1 MRTVLSLVIRASS
14 AFLGASFALA
24 SLPTHAEELQFDLT
38 GTAYTDAASGLALR
52 SRT

>member
-1 MRTVLSLVIRASS
+1 MRIVLSLVIRAFL

-24 SLPTHAEELQFDLT
+24 SLPRHAEELQGLLML
-38 GTAYTDAASGLALR
+38 GLAGLPLG

>member
-1 MRTVLSLVIRASS
+1 MRTVQSLVIRAFL

-24 SLPTHAEELQFDLT
+24 SLPTHSEELQFDLT
-38 GTAYTDAASGLALR
+38 GTAYTDTASGLALR